1 MCRYGAEKIIARVL
15 DTLYGSV
22 NVVIILD
29 TVNRWWEF

>member
-1 MCRYGAEKIIARVL
+1 MCRYGAEKISGRVL

-29 TVNRWWEF
+29 TVNR